1 MTIIGALMEGIG
13 IALIIPV
20 INYNEISK
28 PEGFLSTLI
37 YNFVDVLGLEHSLI
51 GILYLIV
58 FIFIFKAIII
68 IAQGALLSKIQV
80 NLKSEIRLDII
91 QKYSKMDYLF
101 YVNSDIGY
109 FNNIVTIETERVV
122 KAFLAFS
129 GVMAG
134 IFYIGI
140 YIFGGLLINYTI
152 TCVILLLSGILFYS
166 MKIVHKL
173 SKSYSIAV
181 SNNNSNIQ
189 STLIQSIY
197 NFKYIKAT
205 TSFDKLIKRLKK
217 DILSLAKLEYRISL
231 LSVITVSVGEP
242 FAIVI
247 ICGLI
252 FYHVTVIGGNV
263 TEIGVLIIFLYRGF
277 LKTLTLQSM
286 WQRFNSLVGGVET
299 LEKAK
304 ENLDA
309 NIERNGKISVK
320 DVEKT
325 IIMKNVNFAY
335 DVKKPVLNNININIE
350 KNKTI
355 GIVGESGTGKTT
367 LFDLIT
373 GLLSPQSCEIKIGG
387 VNHLDLDKILF
398 RSNIGYVTQEPVLF
412 NDTISNNISL
422 WQHGTNKKKYKEKIT
437 RAAKMAFCEKFIL
450 KTINGY
456 DTIIGDKGIKLSGG
470 QKQRIAIARELFRD
484 PEIMIFDEATSSLD
498 TKSENYIHQSISKLK
513 GSRIIIIISHRL
525 STIKDCDYIYVLS
538 EGNIVEKGT
547 FNQLYVGNSGVF
559 RNMCESQQL

>member
-1 MTIIGALMEGIG
+1 MEGIG

-373 GLLSPQSCEIKIGG
+373 GLLSPQSGEIKIGG

-470 QKQRIAIARELFRD
+470 QKQRIAIAR
-484 PEIMIFDEATSSLD
+484 
-498 TKSENYIHQSISKLK
+498 
-513 GSRIIIIISHRL
+513 
-525 STIKDCDYIYVLS
+525 
-538 EGNIVEKGT
+538 
-547 FNQLYVGNSGVF
+547 
-559 RNMCESQQL
+559 

>member
-1 MTIIGALMEGIG
+1 MEGIG

-373 GLLSPQSCEIKIGG
+373 GLLSPQSGEIKIGG

>member
-1 MTIIGALMEGIG
+1 MEGIG

-20 INYNEISK
+20 LNYNEILK
-28 PEGFLSTLI
+28 PEGILSTLI
-37 YNFVDVLGLEHSLI
+37 YNFIDVLGLEHSLI

-58 FIFIFKAIII
+58 FMFIFKAIII
-68 IAQGALLSKIQV
+68 IAQGAFLSKIQV

-91 QKYSKMDYLF
+91 QKYSKMDYFF
-101 YVNSDIGY
+101 YVNSNIGY
-109 FNNIVTIETERVV
+109 LNNLVTLETERVV

-129 GVMAG
+129 GVIAG

-140 YIFGGLLINYTI
+140 YVLGGLLINYTI
-152 TCVILLLSGILFYS
+152 TCIILLLSGILFYS

-189 STLIQSIY
+189 STLIQYIY

-205 TSFDKLIKRLKK
+205 ASFDKLIKRLKK
-217 DILSLAKLEYRISL
+217 DILNLAKLEYRISL
-231 LSVITVSVGEP
+231 LSVLTVSVGEP

-252 FYHVTVIGGNV
+252 FYHVTVVGGNI

-286 WQRFNSLVGGVET
+286 WQRFYGLVGGVEI

-304 ENLDA
+304 ANLDA
-309 NIERNGKISVK
+309 NVEKNGKLSVK

-335 DVKKPVLNNININIE
+335 DAKKPVLNNININIE

-373 GLLSPQSCEIKIGG
+373 GLLSPQSGEIEIGG
-387 VNHLDLDKILF
+387 VNHQDLDKILL

-437 RAAKMAFCEKFIL
+437 KAAKMAFCEKFIRN
-450 KTINGY
+450 TTNGY
-456 DTIIGDKGIKLSGG
+456 NTIIGDKGIKLSGG

-547 FNQLYVGNSGVF
+547 FNQLYTGNSGVF

>member
-1 MTIIGALMEGIG
+1 MEGIG

-373 GLLSPQSCEIKIGG
+373 GLLSPQSGEIKIGG

-513 GSRIIIIISHRL
+513 GSRIFIIISHRL

>member
-1 MTIIGALMEGIG
+1 MEGIG

-242 FAIVI
+242 FAVVI

-252 FYHVTVIGGNV
+252 FYHITVFGGNI

-373 GLLSPQSCEIKIGG
+373 GLLSPQSGEIKIGG

-547 FNQLYVGNSGVF
+547 FNQLYTGNSGVF